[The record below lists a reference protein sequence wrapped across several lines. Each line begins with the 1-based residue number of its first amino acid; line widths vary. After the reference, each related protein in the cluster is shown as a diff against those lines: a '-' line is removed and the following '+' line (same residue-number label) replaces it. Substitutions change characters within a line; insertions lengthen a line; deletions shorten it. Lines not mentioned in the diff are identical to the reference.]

1 MSEQP
6 GTGVPR
12 TVLTYGTFDLF
23 HIGHLRLIE
32 RLAALGDR
40 LVVGVSTDEFN
51 AGKGK
56 KSVVSYEDRAAIVGA
71 IKGVDLVVPERS
83 WDQKRS
89 DILEHGVDLFVMGD
103 DWTGKFDELSD
114 VCEVRYLPRT
124 SGVSSTEIKEML
136 RTLDPAHIVEMQNAL
151 GTLTRL
157 LEHYRDL
164 T

>member
-1 MSEQP
+1 M
-6 GTGVPR
+6 T

-32 RLAALGDR
+32 RLAGLGDR

-56 KSVVSYEDRAAIVGA
+56 KSVVSYDDRAAIVGA
-71 IKGVDLVVPERS
+71 VKGVDLVIPERS
-83 WDQKRS
+83 WDQKRA
-89 DILEHGVDLFVMGD
+89 DIVEHGVDLFVMGD
-103 DWTGKFDELSD
+103 DWTGKFDDLSD

-136 RTLDPAHIVEMQNAL
+136 RTLDPGHIEEMQAAL

>member
-1 MSEQP
+1 M
-6 GTGVPR
+6 TTPR

-40 LVVGVSTDEFN
+40 LIVGVSTDEFN

-56 KSVVSYEDRAAIVGA
+56 KSVVSYDDRAAIVGA
-71 IKGVDLVVPERS
+71 IRGVDLVIPERS
-83 WDQKRS
+83 WEQKRS
-89 DILEHGVDLFVMGD
+89 DIVEHGVDVFVMGD
-103 DWTGKFDELSD
+103 DWSGKFDDLSD
-114 VCEVRYLPRT
+114 VCEVKYLPRT
-124 SGVSSTEIKEML
+124 SGVSSTDIKEML
-136 RTLDPAHIVEMQNAL
+136 RTLDPIHIEEMQTAL

>member
-1 MSEQP
+1 M
-6 GTGVPR
+6 T

-32 RLAALGDR
+32 RLAAMGDR

-56 KSVVSYEDRAAIVGA
+56 RSVVSYDDRAAIVGA
-71 IKGVDLVVPERS
+71 IRGVDLVVPEQS
-83 WDQKRS
+83 WEQKRA

-103 DWTGKFDELSD
+103 DWAGKFDDLSD
-114 VCEVRYLPRT
+114 VCQVRYLPRT

-136 RTLDPAHIVEMQNAL
+136 RTLDPVHIEEMQTAL

>member
-1 MSEQP
+1 M
-6 GTGVPR
+6 T

-40 LVVGVSTDEFN
+40 LIVGVSTDEFN

-56 KSVVSYEDRAAIVGA
+56 RSVVSYDDRAAIVQS
-71 IKGVDLVVPERS
+71 IKGVDLVLPERS
-83 WDQKRS
+83 WEQKRA
-89 DILEHGVDLFVMGD
+89 DIVEHGVDVFVMGD
-103 DWTGKFDELSD
+103 DWAGKFDELSD

-136 RTLDPAHIVEMQNAL
+136 RTLDPVHIEEMQTAL

>member
-1 MSEQP
+1 M
-6 GTGVPR
+6 TTPR

-40 LVVGVSTDEFN
+40 LIVGVSTDEFN

-71 IKGVDLVVPERS
+71 IRGVDLVIPERS
-83 WDQKRS
+83 WEQKRS
-89 DILEHGVDLFVMGD
+89 DIVEHGVDVFVMGD
-103 DWTGKFDELSD
+103 DWSGKFDDLSD
-114 VCEVRYLPRT
+114 VCEVKYLPRT
-124 SGVSSTEIKEML
+124 SGVSSTDIKEML
-136 RTLDPAHIVEMQNAL
+136 RTLDPIHIEEMQTAL

>member
-1 MSEQP
+1 M
-6 GTGVPR
+6 T

-32 RLAALGDR
+32 RLAAMGDR
-40 LVVGVSTDEFN
+40 LIVGVSTDEFN

-56 KSVVSYEDRAAIVGA
+56 KSVVSYDDRAAIVQS
-71 IKGVDLVVPERS
+71 IKGVDLVLPERA
-83 WDQKRS
+83 WEQKRA
-89 DILEHGVDLFVMGD
+89 DIIEHGVDVFVMGD
-103 DWTGKFDELSD
+103 DWAGKFDELSD

-124 SGVSSTEIKEML
+124 SGVSSTDIKEML
-136 RTLDPAHIVEMQNAL
+136 RTLDPVHIEEMQTAL

>member
-1 MSEQP
+1 M
-6 GTGVPR
+6 T

-32 RLAALGDR
+32 RLSAMGDR
-40 LVVGVSTDEFN
+40 LIVGVSTDEFN

-56 KSVVSYEDRAAIVGA
+56 KSVVSYDDRAAIVGA
-71 IKGVDLVVPERS
+71 IKGVDLVLPERA
-83 WDQKRS
+83 WEQKRA
-89 DILEHGVDLFVMGD
+89 DIVEHGVDVFVMGD
-103 DWTGKFDELSD
+103 DWAGKFDDLSD

-124 SGVSSTEIKEML
+124 SGVSSTDIKEML
-136 RTLDPAHIVEMQNAL
+136 RTLDPVHIEEMQTAL

>member
-1 MSEQP
+1 M
-6 GTGVPR
+6 T

-32 RLAALGDR
+32 RLAAMGDR
-40 LVVGVSTDEFN
+40 LIVGVSTDEFN

-56 KSVVSYEDRAAIVGA
+56 KSVVAYDDRAAIVGA
-71 IKGVDLVVPERS
+71 IKGVDLVLPERA
-83 WDQKRS
+83 WEQKRA
-89 DILEHGVDLFVMGD
+89 DIVEHGVDVFVMGD
-103 DWTGKFDELSD
+103 DWTGKFDDLSD

-124 SGVSSTEIKEML
+124 SGVSSTDIKEML
-136 RTLDPAHIVEMQNAL
+136 RTLDPVHIEEMQTAL